1 MRFLPLTIL
10 IGLLFATSV
19 LPAQRRATILDH
31 KDRIRIQ
38 RVDVLN
44 SRHRETN
51 LSITPDGKYLYFMSL
66 RGGQFWS
73 EKFMQYKSDSV
84 YDGDIWYAERRGG
97 QWMKPQAMPYGVNT
111 ESGEDEPNITKNGST
126 VYYQS
131 WNYRWRET
139 GGPYYRASRIG
150 TTWSRSVG
158 LGGGIHE
165 FFKSFRATDG
175 MSISNDEKTFV
186 VAAGRDYNTP
196 MDLYISKRTRYG
208 WTYCKKL
215 ALSTRGDERSAFLA
229 ADGKTLYFASDGYSG
244 FGGLDIYKA
253 TINDDGTVGEV
264 INVGKPFNTAG
275 DDYGLIITG
284 DGSEAYFVRNGDIHF
299 ADLKDADER
308 IKPEGVIAP
317 ESVNLTLIGTV
328 KDKKNWKGLPAQ
340 VVLVDARTKIPVKSV
355 RTQADGSYRI
365 VLPNKSKAYKQVV
378 KSDGYEQKVRTISIE
393 AQPRNETFQQNYL
406 LAKEEEE
413 VVEPPV
419 IASSDPDPPAPD
431 PTPAE
436 PSTPTEPETV
446 QTEEQPQVPEPD
458 PEPVEEDPY
467 SFEGVAENHLILLLD
482 VSESMKEANRL
493 PLLKQ
498 SLAKLLDYMRTE
510 DRISVI
516 IYSGEVKTIVENMS
530 TDDRDRIISK
540 INELSSGGTSMG
552 RSGLLTAYSTALK
565 FFRRGGNNRII
576 MATDG
581 EFNIDPLMS
590 IAEANAKRDV
600 ALSVFSFDDTN
611 ATKLSKLAQKGQGN
625 YARITP
631 KNVDMALLK
640 EAKAVRKK

>member
-1 MRFLPLTIL
+1 MRGLPLYIL
-10 IGLLFATSV
+10 LGLCFFPAILFA
-19 LPAQRRATILDH
+19 QRKATILDH

-73 EKFMQYKSDSV
+73 EKFMEYKSDSV

-97 QWMKPQAMPYGVNT
+97 QWLKPQAMPYGINT
-111 ESGEDEPNITKNGST
+111 ESGEDEPNITRNGTT

-131 WNYRWRET
+131 WNRRWMDT
-139 GGPYYRASRIG
+139 GGPYYRASRVG

-165 FFKSFRATDG
+165 FFKNYRATDG
-175 MSISNDEKTFV
+175 MAISNDEKTFI
-186 VAAGRDYNTP
+186 VAAGREYNAP
-196 MDLYISKRTRYG
+196 MDLYISRKTRYG

-215 ALSTRGDERSAFLA
+215 PLSTRGDERSAFLA
-229 ADGKTLYFASDGYSG
+229 SDGKTLYFASDGYDG
-244 FGGLDIYKA
+244 FGGLDIYKT
-253 TINDDGTVGEV
+253 TIKDDGTVGEI

-284 DGSEAYFVRNGDIHF
+284 DGSEAYFIRNGDIQF
-299 ADLKDADER
+299 ADLEEADER

-317 ESVNLTLIGTV
+317 EAANLTLMGTV
-328 KDKKNWKGLPAQ
+328 KDKKSWKGLKAQ
-340 VVLVDARTKIPVKSV
+340 IVLVDARTKIPVKSI
-355 RTQADGSYRI
+355 RTQSDGAYSI
-365 VLPNKSKAYKQVV
+365 VLPNKSKSYLQVV
-378 KSDGYEQKVRTISIE
+378 KSDGYEKEVRTVRLT
-393 AQPRNETFQQNYL
+393 AQPRNQEFEQNYL
-406 LAKEEEE
+406 LVKEEEE
-413 VVEPPV
+413 TPPEPPV
-419 IASSDPDPPAPD
+419 IASN
-431 PTPAE
+431 
-436 PSTPTEPETV
+436 
-446 QTEEQPQVPEPD
+446 D
-458 PEPVEEDPY
+458 PEPEPVQPTPEPEPVRPTPEPEEEVPLEEEADPY
-467 SFEGVAENHLILLLD
+467 SFEGVAENHLIMLLD
-482 VSESMKEANRL
+482 VSESMKESNRL
-493 PLLKQ
+493 PLLKAA
-498 SLAKLLDYMRTE
+498 LGKLLDYMRTE
-510 DRISVI
+510 DKISVI

-530 TDDRDRIISK
+530 TDNRDRIISE
-540 INELSSGGTSMG
+540 INKLNSGGTSMG
-552 RSGLLTAYSTALK
+552 RSGLLTAYQTALK

-611 ATKLSKLAQKGQGN
+611 ATKLSKLAKKGGGN